1 MNPNLKL
8 SGLTH
13 SLLQNPSPPGLRV
26 SIYIYPE
33 VGLLQT
39 DFLTF
44 KSASRTPRFLH
55 RNQVLNLRYFVVGSG
70 PSLNFTALTL
80 LRIPHK
86 HFQVKNILVELF
98 PLTKSHPKRS
108 IYIMAI
114 NHLNTIAQYHTNY
127 MFKVVLS
134 RELIQE

>member
-1 MNPNLKL
+1 MFLFSVSSFPVIMKFQPATCNLQNKPAVLKL
-8 SGLTH
+8 D
-13 SLLQNPSPPGLRV
+13 
-26 SIYIYPE
+26 YYKE
-33 VGLLQT
+33 
-39 DFLTF
+39 TF

-80 LRIPHK
+80 LRIAHK

-98 PLTKSHPKRS
+98 PLTKNHPKRS
-108 IYIMAI
+108 IYIMAN

-134 RELIQE
+134 RELIQD